1 MMKVL
6 LKSSLL
12 LALVTSLIFVSCE
25 QESLETAADLVSV
38 DNYVEASVVS
48 LQDSAQCGRHGCFE
62 LVFPLSIEFPDGTI
76 EEVADYDELKSVI
89 RSWKESNPEV
99 DVRPSFVYP
108 IEVINSEGEI
118 ITIEDAEA
126 LRELRKE
133 CGRGFRDRIKKWRKF
148 GKPCFDIVMPV
159 TIEFPDGTTA
169 EVNDREE
176 LKQAVRTW
184 KEANPGVDGRPVLTF
199 PITVEFEDG
208 STQTIETIED
218 LRTLKETCQEASDD
232 END

>member
-12 LALVTSLIFVSCE
+12 LALFASLVFVACE
-25 QESLETAADLVSV
+25 EESVESAADVV
-38 DNYVEASVVS
+38 AVENYVEASVVS

-62 LVFPLSIEFPDGTI
+62 LVFPLSISFPDGTV

-89 RSWKESNPEV
+89 RSWKEANPDAEE
-99 DVRPSFVYP
+99 RPAFVYP
-108 IEVINSEGEI
+108 IEVISEDGEV
-118 ITIEDAEA
+118 ITIENGEE

-133 CGRGFRDRIKKWRKF
+133 CGRGFRDRVKKWRKF
-148 GKPCFDIVMPV
+148 GRPCFDIVFPV
-159 TIEFPDGTTA
+159 TLEFPDETTQTVA
-169 EVNDREE
+169 DRAE

-184 KEANPGVDGRPVLTF
+184 KSENPGATGRPVLTF

-208 STQTIETIED
+208 TTQTIETIED
-218 LRTLKETCQEASDD
+218 LRDLKDTCQEASDD
-232 END
+232 ENN

>member
-12 LALVTSLIFVSCE
+12 LALVTSLVFVSCE
-25 QESLETAADLVSV
+25 QESLETSADLVSV

-62 LVFPLSIEFPDGTI
+62 LVFPLS
-76 EEVADYDELKSVI
+76 
-89 RSWKESNPEV
+89 
-99 DVRPSFVYP
+99 
-108 IEVINSEGEI
+108 
-118 ITIEDAEA
+118 
-126 LRELRKE
+126 
-133 CGRGFRDRIKKWRKF
+133 
-148 GKPCFDIVMPV
+148 
-159 TIEFPDGTTA
+159 IEFPDGTTA

-208 STQTIETIED
+208 TTQTIETIED
-218 LRTLKETCQEASDD
+218 LRTLKETCQETSDD